1 MSFKDHFS
9 RQAADYAKFR
19 PQYPRPLFQFIE
31 SISPDNR
38 LALDV
43 ATGNGQAAIALAEF
57 FEKVI
62 GIDPSKKQ
70 IAHAERRGGVEYR
83 IASAESTGLLAHSCD
98 AVTVAQALHWFD
110 LDAFYAEARRILH
123 PRGVLAVWAYTH
135 LGIAPKIDAVVRR
148 FYNEI
153 VGPFW
158 PPERRIVEN
167 GYRDLPFPFLE
178 IKAPPFQI
186 EERWTLEH
194 LLGYLRTWS
203 ATQRFIA
210 EHKTDPVDQ
219 ITPDLAK
226 TWGKAAEERLAVW
239 PLTTRIGRA

>member
-1 MSFKDHFS
+1 MEFKDHFS
-9 RQAADYAKFR
+9 KQATDYAKFR
-19 PQYPRPLFQFIE
+19 PQYPRTLFQFLE

-43 ATGNGQAAIALAEF
+43 ATGNGQAAVALAGF

-62 GIDPSKKQ
+62 GIDASTTQ
-70 IAHAERRGGVEYR
+70 IASAERHSGVEYR
-83 IASAESTGLLAHSCD
+83 VASAESTGFLAASCD

-110 LDAFYAEARRILH
+110 LERFYAETRRVLA

-135 LGIAPKIDAVVRR
+135 LQIAPEIDAVVRR
-148 FYNEI
+148 FYHEV

-158 PPERRIVEN
+158 PPERKIVETE
-167 GYRDLPFPFLE
+167 YRDLPFPFVE

-186 EERWTLEH
+186 EVRWSLAR

-210 EHKTDPVDQ
+210 EHKRDPVDE
-219 ITPDLAK
+219 IASGLAAA
-226 TWGKAAEERLAVW
+226 WGSADERLAVW
-239 PLTTRIGRA
+239 PLATRVGRV